1 MEAGDVASLSEDLPR
16 TIHRGVNMG
25 CASSL
30 AAAARGDEYSS
41 SAQKR
46 PRQNQVVPSQEP
58 EFRPIATPVS
68 ERQRLAPK
76 NSSETARQRSG
87 GSVVQS
93 ALKLRSE
100 TFVNQYRIVSSK
112 PIGKGFQ
119 SKVRQPLPR
128 YRMRISLRLDYSATV
143 ADVKNVAGVP
153 RRGHE

>member
-1 MEAGDVASLSEDLPR
+1 M
-16 TIHRGVNMG
+16 
-25 CASSL
+25 
-30 AAAARGDEYSS
+30 
-41 SAQKR
+41 
-46 PRQNQVVPSQEP
+46 
-58 EFRPIATPVS
+58 
-68 ERQRLAPK
+68 
-76 NSSETARQRSG
+76 
-87 GSVVQS
+87 VQS